1 MNAIELSTC
10 NVDAPSSETIRY
22 PDERQRAGY
31 LSLGFMLSAASLVG
45 LQVRLMPSTL
55 FAFCAL
61 LCLIQLSSRA
71 LRWFET
77 NGVARHTLSLWRRL
91 GAFPRL
97 FRLAIFVL
105 VTVLCTVVLVLG
117 PRPLWHF
124 EMTINAL
131 LFAGLLLFVGPQRR
145 ARPCS

>member
-10 NVDAPSSETIRY
+10 NVDVPSSETIRY

-45 LQVRLMPSTL
+45 LQVPLMPSTL

-77 NGVARHTLSLWRRL
+77 NGVARHALSLWRRL
-91 GAFPRL
+91 GAFPR
-97 FRLAIFVL
+97 FIRLAMFAL
-105 VTVLCTVVLVLG
+105 VAMLCVVTLALG
-117 PRPLWHF
+117 PRPFWHF

-145 ARPCS
+145 AAPCA